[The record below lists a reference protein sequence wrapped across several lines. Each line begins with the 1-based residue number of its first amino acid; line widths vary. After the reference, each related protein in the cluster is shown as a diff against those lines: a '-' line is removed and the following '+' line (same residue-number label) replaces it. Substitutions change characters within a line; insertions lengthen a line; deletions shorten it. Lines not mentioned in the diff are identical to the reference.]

1 MFSIEPSIMGIVV
14 SAHETSLMCL
24 LMEPWDTSVGSIY
37 QVRYFSIFKADHKLM
52 QIKEVTIVFEKRDF
66 SRFFVKMTCIG
77 IRTK

>member
-1 MFSIEPSIMGIVV
+1 MGFLVR
-14 SAHETSLMCL
+14 AHETSLMCL

-66 SRFFVKMTCIG
+66 ARFFVNKTCTDL
-77 IRTK
+77 RTK